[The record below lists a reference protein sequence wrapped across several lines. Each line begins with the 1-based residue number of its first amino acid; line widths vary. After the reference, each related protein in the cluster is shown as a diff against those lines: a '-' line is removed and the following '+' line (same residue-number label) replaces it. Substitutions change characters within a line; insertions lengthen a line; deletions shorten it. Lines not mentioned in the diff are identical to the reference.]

1 MGKDAARRRRGL
13 MRAAALFVAG
23 ALIAPQPICA
33 GAWTLDH
40 GQFQVF
46 SGVTVSRATRRFDGT
61 SDPTQK
67 VVFNKL
73 FVQNWMEYG
82 LTDAVTLFAAP
93 EYILADSGM
102 AGAGVDHTRASSV
115 EAGARI
121 LLLSRIGML
130 SVQMS
135 GKTAGAFNMSTS
147 VGGQSGRQIE
157 LRLLYGC
164 NFRLLRRDGYL
175 DLQVAERW
183 IKRPRP
189 NEMTID
195 ATAALWLTRRYLLM
209 FQSFNTIAGGGARP
223 PYEFYR
229 QHKLQASLLQR
240 LGPRWSLQTG
250 VFVSPAGQNIVQEQG
265 VVTQLWYRY

>member
-1 MGKDAARRRRGL
+1 MHAVVLVLA
-13 MRAAALFVAG
+13 V
-23 ALIAPQPICA
+23 ALIAPQPMHA
-33 GAWTLDH
+33 GAWTLDR

-46 SGVTVSRATRRFDGT
+46 SGVTASRATRRFDDAA
-61 SDPTQK
+61 SPTQK
-67 VVFNKL
+67 IVFNKL
-73 FVQNWMEYG
+73 FIQNWMEYG

-93 EYILADSGM
+93 QYVIADSDM
-102 AGAGVDHTRASSV
+102 TGAGVDHTRAGSV

-121 LLLSRIGML
+121 LLFSRIGML

-135 GKTAGAFNMSTS
+135 GKTAGAFDMSTS
-147 VGGQSGRQIE
+147 AGGQSGRQIE

-195 ATAALWLTRRYLLM
+195 ATAAFWLTHKYLVM
-209 FQSFNTIAGGGARP
+209 FQSFNTIAGTGARP
-223 PYEFYR
+223 PYEYYR
-229 QHKLQASLLQR
+229 QHKLQASLLRR

-250 VFVSPAGQNIVQEQG
+250 AFISPAGRNIVQEQG
-265 VVTQLWYRY
+265 LVTQLWYRY